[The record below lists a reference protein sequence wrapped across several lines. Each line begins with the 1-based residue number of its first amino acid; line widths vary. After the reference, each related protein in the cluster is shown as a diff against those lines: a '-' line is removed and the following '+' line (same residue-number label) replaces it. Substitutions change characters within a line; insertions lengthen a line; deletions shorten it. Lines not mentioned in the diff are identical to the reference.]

1 MRKILLNKNRGKESI
16 NKTNYIPV
24 ELNRET
30 SLFQE
35 EVLSDTVDTLKVYN
49 DEKNNSTKHRFI
61 FTLYPICTNVLFNKI
76 TEIVYKEGSDEA
88 KLLTNN
94 EFVTK
99 DGIKSVSSQKL
110 NRIQAIRNTEYSNT
124 IFNLEYHCGLDIFN
138 NHLLRSTEDNS
149 VQKKTTASLTSTCN
163 VYDETQK
170 ETKDKF
176 LSLDDD
182 AFNTIGDV
190 YRNYSGNVLATYI
203 PNKKYNYTYR
213 ECERVKTPLY
223 LYDEIKTF
231 NKSCNDNI
239 KRKDGWVGFTNPST
253 IKIPI
258 INDVDKENAYYVNKC
273 INNKDSC
280 EFINL
285 SPEKDLFS
293 FTPKKNKYRNRLE
306 YNWDYCLTY
315 PYKSIYTD
323 STKTI
328 LKGKE
333 FGLPL
338 AEFDDGNIYM
348 TYFANNNIEMALFRC
363 PVKHN
368 LNIGDSIYLN
378 MVDENEAKIGNFIL
392 TNKLICT
399 VASLGKLDKKEKDR
413 YFSIRLSDFE
423 DYTEKI
429 VGFTKLV
436 KGGFQCEYYFRLFK
450 KINLDDNNTNLSGES
465 DNLSDKKV
473 TPIKSVVNRLAF
485 SNTIYGDEVSQIVFM
500 DDVDISRYRDNRGR
514 PLTEIY
520 LTIIKANRGHGSW
533 YSENNICNDEKV
545 EVSHVFGKITSGLD
559 LPNYITNT
567 GYPTIRRQHN
577 IGIESIEDDKKNVI
591 TIPLTSTSLE
601 GDIKISENDI
611 FYGDL
616 VEFNPTTLN
625 ETVLENVMHRFNT
638 AQREVTGN
646 PLYSTLYYD
655 EIAGDIY
662 DANTPKDSNPQIK
675 VHKLNPGYA
684 NLAPEGYIYKPHHK
698 VKIAQFESN
707 INQGNDMI
715 MDVTIDSIGNVET
728 TTTPQS
734 KTNAMIDSIK
744 PGIDGDEIGNVEITP
759 DLDNKDDNIIG
770 GNTGDNTGDTSDKTE
785 NNNNSEKVIKF
796 KTEINYMLLPNDII
810 GVMTDENDVYKFI
823 VKSYLHDEEN
833 KKYTCEATLI
843 NTSDK
848 EINDTNKDNFTIFKH
863 NLNIPDY
870 AYMIPDKSGRHLWR
884 DIQKPSEW
892 MFTDELY
899 TTTFTNGAFYHHKN
913 ITFPVRRQDPFYNYG
928 MFLSKNEKRIDNNFE
943 ITATEYDDSFEEYI
957 SENNKSTCF

>member
-24 ELNRET
+24 ELNREA

-35 EVLSDTVDTLKVYN
+35 EVLSDTIDTLKVYN

-76 TEIVYKEGSDEA
+76 TEIVYKEGSSDSE
-88 KLLTNN
+88 LLTNN

-110 NRIQAIRNTEYSNT
+110 NRIQAIRNTEYSNK

-149 VQKKTTASLTSTCN
+149 VQKKTTYSITSSCN
-163 VYDETQK
+163 VYDETHEK
-170 ETKDKF
+170 IKDEF
-176 LSLDDD
+176 LLLDKD

-190 YRNYSGNVLATYI
+190 YRNNHGIVLATCI
-203 PNKKYNYTYR
+203 PTKDNQYTYR
-213 ECERVKTPLY
+213 YCNNVKTPLY

-231 NKSCNDNI
+231 KKSCNDNI
-239 KRKDGWVGFTNPST
+239 KRKDGWMGFTNPST
-253 IKIPI
+253 IKVLIRG
-258 INDVDKENAYYVNKC
+258 DVDEGNDYYVNKC

-333 FGLPL
+333 FGLPI
-338 AEFDDGNIYM
+338 AEFDDGHIYM

-378 MVDENEAKIGNFIL
+378 MAKEEDGNLIL

-399 VASLGKLDKKEKDR
+399 VASVGKLDKKEKDR

-423 DYTEKI
+423 DNTEKI

-450 KINLDDNNTNLSGES
+450 KINLDNNNT
-465 DNLSDKKV
+465 NLSDKKV
-473 TPIKSVVNRLAF
+473 YPIKSVVNRLAF
-485 SNTIYGDEVSQIVFM
+485 SNTIYGDEVSQIVFL
-500 DDVDISRYRDNRGR
+500 DDVDISGYRDNHGR

-520 LTIIKANRGHGSW
+520 LTIIKANRGHNSW
-533 YSENNICNDEKV
+533 YSKNICIDNKDEKV

-559 LPNYITNT
+559 LPNYVTNT
-567 GYPTIRRQHN
+567 NYPTIRRQHN
-577 IGIESIEDDKKNVI
+577 IGIESIKIDEKTVVK
-591 TIPLTSTSLE
+591 IPPTSASLE
-601 GDIKISENDI
+601 GDIKISENDS

-655 EIAGDIY
+655 EIAADIY
-662 DANTPKDSNPQIK
+662 DANFTEDPNPQIK
-675 VHKLNPGYA
+675 VHKLNPGFA

-698 VKIAQFESN
+698 IKIAQFESN

-715 MDVTIDSIGNVET
+715 MD
-728 TTTPQS
+728 
-734 KTNAMIDSIK
+734 AMIDSIEDK
-744 PGIDGDEIGNVEITP
+744 KVESTSITQSNVSTIIDDTGLGTDGDKIKNSESSESNQ
-759 DLDNKDDNIIG
+759 DS

-785 NNNNSEKVIKF
+785 GNNNSVNGGKSEKVINF
-796 KTEINYMLLPNDII
+796 NTGINYMLLPNDII

-823 VKSYLHDEEN
+823 VKSYLYDEE
-833 KKYTCEATLI
+833 KEKYTCEATLI

-848 EINDTNKDNFTIFKH
+848 ELNDTNKDKFTIFKH
-863 NLNIPDY
+863 NLNIPNY
-870 AYMIPDKSGRHLWR
+870 AYMLPDKSGRHLWR

-928 MFLSKNEKRIDNNFE
+928 MFLSKNKKRIDNNFE

-957 SENNKSTCF
+957 SENNNSTCF

>member
-35 EVLSDTVDTLKVYN
+35 EVLSDTIDTFKVYN
-49 DEKNNSTKHRFI
+49 DEKNNSTKHRLI

-110 NRIQAIRNTEYSNT
+110 NRIQAIRNTEYSNK

-138 NHLLRSTEDNS
+138 NHLLRSTSDTS
-149 VQKKTTASLTSTCN
+149 VQKKTTDSITSSCN

-170 ETKDKF
+170 EIKDEF
-176 LSLDDD
+176 LSLDND

-190 YRNYSGNVLATYI
+190 YRNHSGNVLATYI
-203 PNKKYNYTYR
+203 PKKEQQYTYR

-239 KRKDGWVGFTNPST
+239 KRKDGWIGFTNPSS

-258 INDVDKENAYYVNKC
+258 IGNVTDKDAYYVNKC

-338 AEFDDGNIYM
+338 AEFDDGHIYM

-363 PVKHN
+363 TVKHN

-378 MVDENEAKIGNFIL
+378 MVEEKTGKL
-392 TNKLICT
+392 NKLICA
-399 VASLGKLDKKEKDR
+399 VASVGKLDKKEKDR

-450 KINLDDNNTNLSGES
+450 KIYLGDNNINLSEGT
-465 DNLSDKKV
+465 DK
-473 TPIKSVVNRLAF
+473 PIKSVVNRLAF
-485 SNTIYGDEVSQIVFM
+485 SNTIYGDEVSQIVFV
-500 DDVDISRYRDNRGR
+500 DDVDISKYRDNRGR

-520 LTIIKANRGHGSW
+520 LTIIKANRGHDLW
-533 YSENNICNDEKV
+533 YDINNICNDDKV
-545 EVSHVFGKITSGLD
+545 EVSHVFGKVTSGLD
-559 LPNYITNT
+559 LPNYVKDTN
-567 GYPTIRRQHN
+567 YPTIRRQHN
-577 IGIESIEDDKKNVI
+577 IDINSVEDDVK
-591 TIPLTSTSLE
+591 IPPTSASLE
-601 GDIKISENDI
+601 GDIKISENDS

-616 VEFNPTTLN
+616 VEFNPITLN

-684 NLAPEGYIYKPHHK
+684 NLAPEGYVYKPHHK

-715 MDVTIDSIGNVET
+715 MKTYDVVIKDKKEEQAI
-728 TTTPQS
+728 TPQS
-734 KTNAMIDSIK
+734 NVNKMIDVVNPAI
-744 PGIDGDEIGNVEITP
+744 N
-759 DLDNKDDNIIG
+759 
-770 GNTGDNTGDTSDKTE
+770 GDNTEG
-785 NNNNSEKVIKF
+785 NNNSNNGDNGEKVIIF
-796 KTEINYMLLPNDII
+796 NTEINYMLLPNDII
-810 GVMTDENDVYKFI
+810 GVITNKNDVYKFI
-823 VKSYLHDEEN
+823 VKSYLYDEEN
-833 KKYTCEATLI
+833 KKYTCEAVLI
-843 NTSDK
+843 NTSDN
-848 EINDTNKDNFTIFKH
+848 ELNTTNLDNFTIFKH

-870 AYMIPDKSGRHLWR
+870 AYMLPDKSGRHLWR

-928 MFLSKNEKRIDNNFE
+928 MYLSVKEDKPIDNNFE
-943 ITATEYDDSFEEYI
+943 ITATEYDDSFAEYI

>member
-35 EVLSDTVDTLKVYN
+35 EVLSDTIDTFKVYN
-49 DEKNNSTKHRFI
+49 DEKNNSTKHRLI

-110 NRIQAIRNTEYSNT
+110 NRIQAIRNTEYSNK

-138 NHLLRSTEDNS
+138 NHLLRSTSDTS
-149 VQKKTTASLTSTCN
+149 VQKKTTDSITSSCN

-170 ETKDKF
+170 EIKDEF
-176 LSLDDD
+176 LSLDND

-190 YRNYSGNVLATYI
+190 YRNHSGNVLATYI
-203 PNKKYNYTYR
+203 PKKEQQYTYR

-239 KRKDGWVGFTNPST
+239 KRKDGWIGFTNPSS

-258 INDVDKENAYYVNKC
+258 IGNVTDTDKDAYYVNKC

-338 AEFDDGNIYM
+338 AEFDDGHIYM

-363 PVKHN
+363 TVKHN

-378 MVDENEAKIGNFIL
+378 MVEEKTGKL
-392 TNKLICT
+392 NKLICA
-399 VASLGKLDKKEKDR
+399 VASVGKLDKKEKDR

-450 KINLDDNNTNLSGES
+450 KIYLGDNNINLSEGT
-465 DNLSDKKV
+465 DK
-473 TPIKSVVNRLAF
+473 PIKSVVNRLAF
-485 SNTIYGDEVSQIVFM
+485 SNTIYGDEVSQIVFV
-500 DDVDISRYRDNRGR
+500 DDVDISKYRDNRGR

-520 LTIIKANRGHGSW
+520 LTIIKANRGHDLW
-533 YSENNICNDEKV
+533 YDINNICNDDKV
-545 EVSHVFGKITSGLD
+545 EVSHVFGKVTSGLD
-559 LPNYITNT
+559 LPNYVKDTN
-567 GYPTIRRQHN
+567 YPTIRRQHN
-577 IGIESIEDDKKNVI
+577 IDINSVEDDVK
-591 TIPLTSTSLE
+591 IPPTSASLE
-601 GDIKISENDI
+601 GDIKISENDS

-616 VEFNPTTLN
+616 VEFNPITLN

-662 DANTPKDSNPQIK
+662 DANTPKDTNPQIK

-684 NLAPEGYIYKPHHK
+684 NLAPEGYVYKPHHK

-715 MDVTIDSIGNVET
+715 MKTYDVVIKDKKEEQAI
-728 TTTPQS
+728 TPQS
-734 KTNAMIDSIK
+734 NVNKMIDVVNPAI
-744 PGIDGDEIGNVEITP
+744 N
-759 DLDNKDDNIIG
+759 
-770 GNTGDNTGDTSDKTE
+770 GDNTGDTSDNTE
-785 NNNNSEKVIKF
+785 GNNNSNNGDNGEKVIF
-796 KTEINYMLLPNDII
+796 FNTEINYMLLPNDII
-810 GVMTDENDVYKFI
+810 GVMTDKNDVYKFI
-823 VKSYLHDEEN
+823 IKSYLYDKEN
-833 KKYTCEATLI
+833 KKYACEAVLI
-843 NTSDK
+843 NTSDN
-848 EINDTNKDNFTIFKH
+848 ELNTTNLDNFTIFKH

-870 AYMIPDKSGRHLWR
+870 AYMLPDKSGRHLWR

-928 MFLSKNEKRIDNNFE
+928 MYLSVKEDKPIDNNFE
-943 ITATEYDDSFEEYI
+943 ITATEYDDSFAEYI